1 MTGIIISK
9 LENSSGGEGFSIIGF
24 YIARARRIIPAL
36 LALCAILLLGGWFA
50 LPASE
55 YRLLATHVI
64 SSLGFFS
71 NIKFWSEGGY
81 FDVGSHDKWL
91 LHTWS
96 LSVEWQF
103 YLILPL
109 MLAFVWK
116 IRPGRQ
122 SANLL
127 IIATFVASLAFCIVH
142 TSVDPSASFYLL
154 PTRAWEMLAGGIV
167 YLASQRIALA
177 KTSGK
182 LIESIGFA
190 LILYSI
196 LMFSSSTAWPSA
208 WAIVPVIGAVLIL
221 CSAQTQSVWT
231 GSRVAQ
237 WLGARSYSLY
247 LWHWP
252 LVVILVYFGLQ
263 HNAGVVTL
271 ALILTLLLGELSYR
285 LVENPT
291 RRRLEGLKTG
301 SGTVIIA
308 VALLAVAMPAMYVWL
323 QHGLRGRL
331 DPNLELVFNEASN
344 KNPRIKECFEE
355 GRAPVSPCTY
365 GGDRLGAIVIGD
377 SHAASIVRTVE
388 NSLPDKGLHVL
399 DWTMQSC
406 PTLIGVQ
413 AQPGGQSQNC
423 GQFVGSSLTKQ
434 AALPNDAPLIIVNR
448 TSSYAFGPNDAGREK
463 EPFPSIYFD
472 HPVTQPTAAFLK
484 DFRAAII
491 STACEFAK
499 TRPVYLVRPIPE
511 LKLNVPQVMGRA
523 LQLGAD
529 REVSITIDEYH
540 ERNSFVWEAQDAAR
554 EKCGVQILDPT
565 KYLCKNGRCKGAQ
578 AGRPLYYDDDHLSE
592 HGASVLR
599 PMFAEIFP
607 DKHAHNVR

>member
-1 MTGIIISK
+1 MLTQQRIASFRTDINGLRAWAVMAVILYHFGIPGFTGGFVGVDVFFVISGYLMTGIIISK

-196 LMFSSSTAWPSA
+196 LMFSQAP
-208 WAIVPVIGAVLIL
+208 P
-221 CSAQTQSVWT
+221 
-231 GSRVAQ
+231 
-237 WLGARSYSLY
+237 
-247 LWHWP
+247 
-252 LVVILVYFGLQ
+252 GL
-263 HNAGVVTL
+263 
-271 ALILTLLLGELSYR
+271 R
-285 LVENPT
+285 
-291 RRRLEGLKTG
+291 
-301 SGTVIIA
+301 
-308 VALLAVAMPAMYVWL
+308 
-323 QHGLRGRL
+323 HGL
-331 DPNLELVFNEASN
+331 S
-344 KNPRIKECFEE
+344 
-355 GRAPVSPCTY
+355 
-365 GGDRLGAIVIGD
+365 
-377 SHAASIVRTVE
+377 
-388 NSLPDKGLHVL
+388 
-399 DWTMQSC
+399 
-406 PTLIGVQ
+406 
-413 AQPGGQSQNC
+413 
-423 GQFVGSSLTKQ
+423 
-434 AALPNDAPLIIVNR
+434 
-448 TSSYAFGPNDAGREK
+448 
-463 EPFPSIYFD
+463 
-472 HPVTQPTAAFLK
+472 FL
-484 DFRAAII
+484 
-491 STACEFAK
+491 
-499 TRPVYLVRPIPE
+499 
-511 LKLNVPQVMGRA
+511 
-523 LQLGAD
+523 
-529 REVSITIDEYH
+529 
-540 ERNSFVWEAQDAAR
+540 
-554 EKCGVQILDPT
+554 
-565 KYLCKNGRCKGAQ
+565 
-578 AGRPLYYDDDHLSE
+578 
-592 HGASVLR
+592 
-599 PMFAEIFP
+599 
-607 DKHAHNVR
+607 